1 MIDRLENESLVLI
14 LEVLF
19 LWLHFYLWF
28 TNILYY
34 YYRMLINVS
43 TPTVCVLQ
51 LKNLGI
57 VFSEKQ
63 R

>member
-57 VFSEKQ
+57 VFSDKQ